1 MDRYQFTGNI
11 GQDPEVKQTGNG
23 KQMVTF
29 SVAIDK
35 SYKDVQGNKVAKTKW
50 VSCVRFIDQGKAWG
64 VLPYL
69 KKGTKVLIEGEPEAR
84 AWINATSAEAQGAL
98 SVNVRDLE
106 LVGSAPAQD
115 AAPAPAR
122 QQAYTP
128 PAAQPAA
135 KPEPHPY
142 HNHQTDP
149 ATDDLPF

>member
-11 GQDPEVKQTGNG
+11 GQEPEVKPTANG

-35 SYKDVQGNKVAKTKW
+35 SYKDQNGQKVSKTKW
-50 VSCVRFIDQGKAWG
+50 VSCVRFVDQGKPWG

-84 AWINATSAEAQGAL
+84 AWINATSGEAQGAL

-115 AAPAPAR
+115 AQTGPTGQP
-122 QQAYTP
+122 Y
-128 PAAQPAA
+128 AQPQAQQPRPQA
-135 KPEPHPY
+135 QPTYQVPTEP
-142 HNHQTDP
+142 DP
-149 ATDDLPF
+149 STDDLPF

>member
-11 GQDPEVKQTGNG
+11 GQDPEVKPMQNG

-35 SYKDVQGNKVAKTKW
+35 SYKDQQGNKVAKTKW
-50 VSCVRFIDQGKAWG
+50 VSCVRFIDQGRPWG

-69 KKGTKVLIEGEPEAR
+69 KKGTKVLIEGEPDAR
-84 AWINATSAEAQGAL
+84 AWMNATSGEAQGAL

-115 AAPAPAR
+115 AASAPAR
-122 QQAYTP
+122 QQTHAQTYT
-128 PAAQPAA
+128 QPAA
-135 KPEPHPY
+135 KPEPHPFD
-142 HNHQTDP
+142 NNDTV
-149 ATDDLPF
+149 TDDLPF